1 MMFAKNIDKVKK
13 NFTVDYAKDRFE
25 TVHNFAL
32 ETTERFFSKGIDTL
46 EKWQDATD
54 RKIKKGFKKSA
65 KIQDKALT
73 YLEEKLAPRITKIK
87 NKLTTN

>member
-1 MMFAKNIDKVKK
+1 MA
-13 NFTVDYAKDRFE
+13 
-25 TVHNFAL
+25 VHNFAL
-32 ETTERFFSKGIDTL
+32 ETT
-46 EKWQDATD
+46 ATD

>member
-1 MMFAKNIDKVKK
+1 
-13 NFTVDYAKDRFE
+13 
-25 TVHNFAL
+25 
-32 ETTERFFSKGIDTL
+32 L

-54 RKIKKGFKKSA
+54 RKMKKGFKKSA

>member
-1 MMFAKNIDKVKK
+1 MFAKNIDKVKK

-25 TVHNFAL
+25 TVH
-32 ETTERFFSKGIDTL
+32 TL
-46 EKWQDATD
+46 EKWQDAND
-54 RKIKKGFKKSA
+54 RKIKKGFKKSP

>member
-1 MMFAKNIDKVKK
+1 MKK
-13 NFTVDYAKDRFE
+13 IQIKLKKKFTVDYVKDQFE

-32 ETTERFFSKGIDTL
+32 ETTERFSSKRIDTL
-46 EKWQDATD
+46 EKWQNATD
-54 RKIKKGFKKSA
+54 CKIKKGFKKSA

-73 YLEEKLAPRITKIK
+73 CLEEKLAPRITKIK